1 MEGPLKGGISLRESR
16 FELAGVEVNPETLR
30 IHRDN
35 QIERIE
41 PKTMQV
47 LLTLAA
53 QAGEVVT
60 REALEREVWAG
71 RIVSHDALT
80 NSIAKLRRALG
91 DDRRR
96 PRFIETIPKRGYRLI
111 PVPAPT
117 STMVA
122 SPLIRGKSLAWS
134 ISMVMTAALMVVGF
148 GLHTWLSPDE
158 EQPLPQTPGVS
169 IAILPL
175 TDKSGRED
183 RYFIDGLTRD
193 IITELGRHKQLSVV
207 APATAFSYRDALASD
222 SGLAEELGTRIL
234 VRGDISNDDQE
245 VVVNL
250 RRVDTESGR
259 GVWTGRFSGTD
270 DQIFDIK
277 KQIVS
282 NILSELQRHSAT
294 DLVLFD
300 PGTVTDSLKA
310 YDEFLHGRRYYS
322 RLTPEDNASA
332 MHHFERAISLDPQ
345 FALAYAGLALAWT
358 RNAVDGWTDQPEQSL
373 VEAARLANQ
382 AAEIDPN
389 LPQVEFVRGQIAL
402 FFGDHAA
409 AVSAAMRA
417 TRINPNYADA
427 YGLLAWVLHY
437 GGRPNLAEKA
447 LREALRR
454 NPASNASYA
463 QIAGEIQFATH
474 RYDDAISS
482 FEAALERN
490 PTHGRARLW
499 LAATLVL
506 QGRYDDAEWQIDE
519 LRISNPNLHSTNLLL
534 VFPHKDPEAVDTF
547 KKALLQLDVP
557 ELSQTINAMAAVE
570 F

>member
-1 MEGPLKGGISLRESR
+1 
-16 FELAGVEVNPETLR
+16 
-30 IHRDN
+30 
-35 QIERIE
+35 
-41 PKTMQV
+41 
-47 LLTLAA
+47 
-53 QAGEVVT
+53 
-60 REALEREVWAG
+60 
-71 RIVSHDALT
+71 
-80 NSIAKLRRALG
+80 
-91 DDRRR
+91 
-96 PRFIETIPKRGYRLI
+96 
-111 PVPAPT
+111 
-117 STMVA
+117 
-122 SPLIRGKSLAWS
+122 
-134 ISMVMTAALMVVGF
+134 
-148 GLHTWLSPDE
+148 
-158 EQPLPQTPGVS
+158 
-169 IAILPL
+169 
-175 TDKSGRED
+175 
-183 RYFIDGLTRD
+183 
-193 IITELGRHKQLSVV
+193 
-207 APATAFSYRDALASD
+207 LASD

-245 VVVNL
+245 VVINL
-250 RRVDTESGR
+250 RMVDTESGR
-259 GVWTGRFSGTD
+259 GVWTGRFSGTG

-358 RNAVDGWTDQPEQSL
+358 RNAVDGWTEQPEQSL

-389 LPQVEFVRGQIAL
+389 LPQVESVRGQIAL

-427 YGLLAWVLHY
+427 YGLSAWVLHY
-437 GGRPNLAEKA
+437 GGRPSLAEKA

-463 QIAGEIQFATH
+463 QIAGEILFATH

-482 FEAALERN
+482 FEAAPGPGGFSRGCEIHQH
-490 PTHGRARLW
+490 P
-499 LAATLVL
+499 
-506 QGRYDDAEWQIDE
+506 
-519 LRISNPNLHSTNLLL
+519 
-534 VFPHKDPEAVDTF
+534 
-547 KKALLQLDVP
+547 
-557 ELSQTINAMAAVE
+557 
-570 F
+570 